1 MGLISTYACYICKIL
16 EKLSTV
22 QKVTYSVIV
31 KIHFPSF
38 FSWKISCTCRC
49 WTADA

>member
-38 FSWKISCTCRC
+38 FHEKYLVLVGVEQQMH
-49 WTADA
+49 